1 MIPNTS
7 LARFP
12 WITLTLLI
20 SFASVNAV
28 LYTPALPDIATFLQ
42 ISHAQGESTVAW
54 FLIGY
59 ALGQLFYGP
68 LAERF
73 GRKQALYMGM
83 GLQILASLGCALTYY
98 NASFEWLIACRLL
111 VAIGAGVGLKM
122 TFTFV
127 NEWYEPKVASQKIA
141 YLMLAFAMTP
151 GLAVGLG
158 GFLNTYLGWPSCFLA
173 GAVYGV
179 ALCVLV
185 SQLPI
190 PPSVINKKALQLG
203 HLRKAYQQQFT
214 NVSLLTG
221 GLLMG
226 AAGCFVYVFAA
237 LAPFIAIELM
247 QMSSS
252 EYGLANIIPS
262 LGMIGGCLCSGQWV
276 KKYNLKYLIKVGTAV
291 SSLGVVIMAGTMLIG
306 LSPWFSLFL
315 PMMIIYFGLSFVM
328 ANAST
333 LAMSLV
339 VDKSHGSAV
348 MNFINV
354 GVATLGVLALG
365 LCSIQAMLL
374 PIVYLMICLV
384 MGITILARL

>member
-1 MIPNTS
+1 MLPTIS
-7 LARFP
+7 KGRFP

-42 ISHAQGESTVAW
+42 ISHAQGEGTVAW

-59 ALGQLFYGP
+59 ALGQLLYGP

-73 GRKQALYMGM
+73 GRKKALYMGI

-98 NASFEWLIACRLL
+98 NNSYEWLIICRFL

-122 TFTFV
+122 TFTLV
-127 NEWYEPKVASQKIA
+127 NEWYKPKEASQKIA

-158 GFLNTYLGWPSCFLA
+158 GLLNTYLGWPSCFLV

-185 SQLPI
+185 SRLPMQ
-190 PPSVINKKALQLG
+190 PSVINKKALQLR
-203 HLRKAYQQQFT
+203 HLRRAYQQQFT

-237 LAPFIAIELM
+237 IAPFIAIDLL

-276 KKYNLKYLIKVGTAV
+276 KKVDFKFLIKVGTAV
-291 SSLGVVIMAGTMLIG
+291 SSLGVVLMAVLMLMG

-354 GVATLGVLALG
+354 GIATLSVLALG
-365 LCSIQAMLL
+365 LCSIHAMLL
-374 PIVYLMICLV
+374 PVVYAMICLV
-384 MGITILARL
+384 MGFTIVARL